1 MTPFPRK
8 DTFVLPHWRPLPT
21 KEKSAQPQ
29 LLVSGERGK
38 RRRNSVNLQ
47 LLDLEQLEHKV
58 KKMATLSEL
67 YTMQEA
73 AQHNTKEDCWIV
85 IEGKVYDV
93 SSYLDEHPGGDD
105 VLFTAAGK
113 DATEEFED
121 AGHSK
126 SARELMEKFCVGE
139 LDTST
144 TPAIPELEIVRKGQ
158 SGNLP
163 GKILNLTKQYWA
175 VSVAVVGIAVVV
187 SVFCLRRK

>member
-1 MTPFPRK
+1 MFYSLQQ
-8 DTFVLPHWRPLPT
+8 VLPFSSSRLHFLFSLHSLYSNNKLQSLLSSNDLFHSKSDMIGLPV
-21 KEKSAQPQ
+21 
-29 LLVSGERGK
+29 LLK
-38 RRRNSVNLQ
+38 
-47 LLDLEQLEHKV
+47 
-58 KKMATLSEL
+58 
-67 YTMQEA
+67 
-73 AQHNTKEDCWIV
+73 
-85 IEGKVYDV
+85 
-93 SSYLDEHPGGDD
+93 
-105 VLFTAAGK
+105 GK

-144 TPAIPELEIVRKGQ
+144 TTAIPELEIVRKGQ